1 MGFIRRR
8 IYTYIGILLVVTNL
22 DFFLPRIAPGSAADI
37 LVTTALNS
45 SEQRQ
50 LLLARFG
57 LNKPLYVQY
66 YLFLKNL
73 FATWPP
79 NFGLSFQY
87 YPRTVTSLIAARLGW
102 SMLLMLS
109 SLFLSVVLAYFMAR
123 RSSLRVGKA
132 TDTAFMYGSISSQ
145 TVPVFW
151 IAMVLLWVFGFDLR
165 WFPTF
170 GTATPNLPFGLAY
183 VGSVIYHAIL
193 PVVVMTLSIFGQN
206 YIVLRGS
213 IQEVLQSDYVVAA
226 RTRGLR
232 DRILA
237 SAYIL
242 RNSLLPLVA
251 ILSFSMAGLV
261 SRDVLVEAVFGYNGV
276 GDLLVDGVVNHDYPV
291 LEGTFFVLTLIII
304 LGGLIGDLLLVRLDP
319 RIK

>member
-123 RSSLRVGKA
+123 RSSLRVGKS

-170 GTATPNLPFGLAY
+170 GTVTPNLPFGLAY
-183 VGSVIYHAIL
+183 VGSVVYHAIL